1 MRATGNRGAR
11 RYGEFMNTDDE
22 SARRR
27 AEIREFLDSWQTF
40 PAFLRDRYL
49 TVVASNELARLLS
62 PSFAVGV
69 NLARFTF
76 LDPMVEQRSPE
87 WLGVAEAVA
96 AELRDSVDQHDQDGS
111 FSGIVGELSAK
122 SRAFSE
128 TWAAEIPAKVSGE
141 AWFDN
146 DVVGPITLA
155 YQQLRVPENYD
166 DVLVV
171 WRPTDAAS
179 QLAMSRLIDA
189 AR

>member
-1 MRATGNRGAR
+1 MTSG
-11 RYGEFMNTDDE
+11 DE
-22 SARRR
+22 SVRRR

-49 TVVASNELARLLS
+49 TVVASNDLARLLS

-76 LDPMVEQRSPE
+76 LDPLVEQRSPE
-87 WLGVAEAVA
+87 WNEVAEAVA
-96 AELRDSVDQHDQDGS
+96 AELRDSVDQHDHDGA
-111 FSGIVGELSAK
+111 FSRIVGELSAK
-122 SRAFSE
+122 SRTFAE
-128 TWAAEIPAKVSGE
+128 VWAGEAPAKVSGS

-146 DVVGPITLA
+146 ELVGPITLA

-171 WRPTDAAS
+171 WRPADAQS
-179 QLAMSRLIDA
+179 QLAMSRLVDA

>member
-1 MRATGNRGAR
+1 MYT
-11 RYGEFMNTDDE
+11 EDD

-27 AEIREFLDSWQTF
+27 AEIAEFLDSWDTF

-49 TVVASNELARLLS
+49 TVVASNELARRLS

-76 LDPMVEQRSPE
+76 LEPTAEQGSPD
-87 WLGVAEAVA
+87 WKRVAEAVA
-96 AELRDSVDQHDQDGS
+96 AELRDSVDQHEQDAA
-111 FSGIVGELSAK
+111 FSRIVGELSAK
-122 SRAFSE
+122 SRTFSE

-141 AWFDN
+141 TSFDN
-146 DVVGPITLA
+146 AMVGPITLA

-179 QLAMSRLIDA
+179 QRAMSRLIDA

>member
-1 MRATGNRGAR
+1 
-11 RYGEFMNTDDE
+11 MNTADE

-49 TVVASNELARLLS
+49 TVVASIDLARLLS
-62 PSFAVGV
+62 PSFEVGV

-76 LDPMVEQRSPE
+76 LDSAGDVCNPE
-87 WLGVAEAVA
+87 WEETAVAVA
-96 AELRDSVDQHDQDGS
+96 AELRDSVDQHDHDRAFGA
-111 FSGIVGELSAK
+111 IVGELSAK
-122 SRAFSE
+122 SRTFSE
-128 TWAAEIPAKVSGE
+128 VWAGETPAKVAGS

-146 DVVGPITLA
+146 ALVGPITLA

-171 WRPTDAAS
+171 WRPTDAES
-179 QLAMSRLIDA
+179 QLAMSRLAEA

>member
-1 MRATGNRGAR
+1 
-11 RYGEFMNTDDE
+11 MNSTDE

-62 PSFAVGV
+62 PSFEVGV

-76 LDPMVEQRSPE
+76 LDPTVEHRSPE
-87 WLGVAEAVA
+87 WADVAEAVA
-96 AELRDSVDQHDQDGS
+96 AELRDSVDQHDQDGT
-111 FSGIVGELSAK
+111 FSDIVGELSAK
-122 SRAFSE
+122 SRTFAT
-128 TWAAEIPAKVSGE
+128 TWAEETPAKVAGL

-146 DVVGPITLA
+146 DLAGPMTLA

-171 WRPTDAAS
+171 WRPTDEAS

>member
-1 MRATGNRGAR
+1 M
-11 RYGEFMNTDDE
+11 YSDDE

-27 AEIREFLDSWQTF
+27 AEIREFLDSWHGF

-62 PSFAVGV
+62 PSFEVGV

-76 LDPMVEQRSPE
+76 LESAGEVCNPE
-87 WLGVAEAVA
+87 WAETAAAVA
-96 AELRDSVDQHDQDGS
+96 AELRDSVDQHEHDGA
-111 FSGIVGELSAK
+111 FREIVGELSAK
-122 SRAFSE
+122 SRTFAE
-128 TWAAEIPAKVSGE
+128 VWAGEAPAKVSGS

-146 DVVGPITLA
+146 ELVGPITLA

-171 WRPTDAAS
+171 WRPADAQS
-179 QLAMSRLIDA
+179 QLAMSRLVDA

>member
-1 MRATGNRGAR
+1 
-11 RYGEFMNTDDE
+11 MNTDDE

-49 TVVASNELARLLS
+49 NVVASNELARLLS
-62 PSFAVGV
+62 PSFEVGV
-69 NLARFTF
+69 NLALFTF
-76 LDPMVEQRSPE
+76 LEPMVENCNPGWVE
-87 WLGVAEAVA
+87 VAEAVA
-96 AELRDSVDQHDQDGS
+96 AELRDSVDQHDLDAS

-122 SRAFSE
+122 SRPFARAWADE
-128 TWAAEIPAKVSGE
+128 TPAKVAGS

-146 DVVGPITLA
+146 DLAGPMTLA
-155 YQQLRVPENYD
+155 YQQLRVPEQYD

-179 QLAMSRLIDA
+179 QLAMSRLIA
-189 AR
+189 AAGASKA